1 MPIDILSGIVMCIVG
16 IWLGSIEVRF
26 RSMAEKLTKTIS
38 RDEAGNLID
47 LKQMPMKVLQQE
59 LKEDI
64 KEIKSH
70 IEQIRNVVCKIN

>member
-1 MPIDILSGIVMCIVG
+1 MPMDILSGLVMCIVG

-26 RSMAEKLTKTIS
+26 RSMADKLNKTIT

-47 LKQMPMKVLQQE
+47 LKQMPIRVLQQE

-64 KEIKSH
+64 KEIKGS
-70 IEQIRNVVCKIN
+70 IEQIRNVVCKRD